1 VPICHDGYLA
11 VELSINT
18 PAAADLHREL
28 RGAGNSKR
36 NKETKRGSKKS
47 GILRGT
53 EPGTGETWNGAR
65 TVVLLLLLLL
75 LLLVI
80 FKRYCYSPIIFL
92 LSLLPPEVRHR
103 KLVQLSLPVL
113 EAL

>member
-1 VPICHDGYLA
+1 MPICHDGYLA

-53 EPGTGETWNGAR
+53 EPGTGETWNGGAR
-65 TVVLLLLLLL
+65 TAVLLLL